1 MLSKI
6 QSYWVVFFTAVFV
19 VSNSILIAN
28 EFYWLNLIPLILA
41 IVLLAFLSLE
51 YLLLIIAFF
60 TPLSISLEGLDLGGI
75 GMFVPT
81 EPLLFGVLIL
91 FFLKLFSGEKLDK
104 KLLSYPITYA
114 ILFYLVWMG
123 FTIITSEIPL
133 VSFKFLLSRLWFV
146 VAFYFLGVQLFK
158 RKKNI
163 RGMIWLYIIPL
174 CFVILNT
181 TYKHALFHFDLE
193 SSHLVMYPFF
203 KDHTRYG
210 AVIAM
215 LLPMSLYLLST
226 KKRRG
231 LAIGLIAIL
240 LLGLVLSYTRAA
252 WVSLIGAMAFA
263 FVLKFRISFGKIVFL
278 VVVGTGVLLF
288 SWSSIVMRLEKNS
301 QDSSSTLSKHVESVS
316 NISTDASNLERINRW
331 NCAIRMFKER
341 PIMGWG
347 PGTYAFQYAPFQ
359 RSGEKTIIS
368 TNQGDLGNAHSEFLG
383 PLAESGI
390 LGMLSFLFLML
401 MVYYKGMRLYY
412 HLPKGDLKRLIF
424 YTLLALTTYFIHG
437 LLNNFLDTDKLAVP
451 FWGFIAIIVAV
462 DIYHRK
468 EISQE

>member
-28 EFYWLNLIPLILA
+28 EFYWLNLIPIIFA

-75 GMFVPT
+75 GMFIPT

-91 FFLKLFSGEKLDK
+91 FCLKLFSGEKLDK
-104 KLLSYPITYA
+104 KLLSYPITHA

-133 VSFKFLLSRLWFV
+133 ISFKFLLSRLWFV

-263 FVLKFRISFGKIVFL
+263 FVLKFRISFVKIVFL

-288 SWSSIVMRLEKNS
+288 SWSSIVMSLEKNS

-451 FWGFIAIIVAV
+451 FWGFIAIIVAI

>member
-1 MLSKI
+1 VLSKI

-28 EFYWLNLIPLILA
+28 EFYWLNLIPIIFA

-91 FFLKLFSGEKLDK
+91 FCLKLFSGEKLDK
-104 KLLSYPITYA
+104 KLLSYPITHA

-278 VVVGTGVLLF
+278 VVFGTGVLLF
-288 SWSSIVMRLEKNS
+288 SWSSIVMSLEKNS

>member
-28 EFYWLNLIPLILA
+28 EFYWLNLIPIIFA

-75 GMFVPT
+75 GMFIPT

-91 FFLKLFSGEKLDK
+91 FCLKLFSGEKLDK
-104 KLLSYPITYA
+104 KLLSYPITHA

-133 VSFKFLLSRLWFV
+133 ISFKFLLSRLWFV
-146 VAFYFLGVQLFK
+146 VAFYFFGVQLFK

-288 SWSSIVMRLEKNS
+288 SWSSIVMSLEKNS

-451 FWGFIAIIVAV
+451 FWGFIAIIVAI

>member
-263 FVLKFRISFGKIVFL
+263 FVLKFRISFVKIVFL

-288 SWSSIVMRLEKNS
+288 SWSSIVMSLEKNS

>member
-1 MLSKI
+1 
-6 QSYWVVFFTAVFV
+6 
-19 VSNSILIAN
+19 
-28 EFYWLNLIPLILA
+28 
-41 IVLLAFLSLE
+41 
-51 YLLLIIAFF
+51 
-60 TPLSISLEGLDLGGI
+60 LEGLGLGGI

-104 KLLSYPITYA
+104 KLLSYPITHA
-114 ILFYLVWMG
+114 IFFYLIWMA
-123 FTIITSEIPL
+123 FTILSSEMPL
-133 VSFKFLLSRLWFV
+133 ISFKFFLSRLWFV
-146 VAFYFLGVQLFK
+146 VAFYFLGTKLFK
-158 RKKNI
+158 KKKNI
-163 RGMIWLYIIPL
+163 NTLLWLYLIPL
-174 CFVILNT
+174 SVVILIT
-181 TYKHALFHFDLE
+181 SYKHSLFHFDLE

-215 LLPMSLYLLST
+215 LLPMALYLLST

-240 LLGLVLSYTRAA
+240 LLGLVLSYTRAS
-252 WVSLIGAMAFA
+252 WVSLVGALAFA
-263 FVLKFRISFGKIVFL
+263 VVLKFRISFRTFVSL
-278 VVVGTGVLLF
+278 VVVGTGFLLF
-288 SWSSIVMRLEKNS
+288 SWSSIVMSLEKNS

-331 NCAIRMFKER
+331 NCAIRMFQER
-341 PIMGWG
+341 PIIGWG

-468 EISQE
+468 EIIQE